1 MVFLSRFA
9 IVQSTVIEVD
19 IPNVQLSHAFSD
31 KILHTEC
38 PWNDKLQLRVASCK
52 LWVAILRKLIYEL
65 RVSFYELQF

>member
-9 IVQSTVIEVD
+9 IVQSTVIEFD
-19 IPNVQLSHAFSD
+19 IPNVQLSHAFSH

-52 LWVAILRKLIYEL
+52 L
-65 RVSFYELQF
+65 